1 MTSFDASLALDDA
14 PDTSLITSRMS
25 NENQCI
31 APYTNHIASKGEG
44 VKVMYMFVY
53 IGGSGGLANVYV
65 AFFAP
70 NFSRISI

>member
-1 MTSFDASLALDDA
+1 MSQIRVFSLKSFILMCHSMYVLFMAA
-14 PDTSLITSRMS
+14 
-25 NENQCI
+25 
-31 APYTNHIASKGEG
+31 YTNHVASKGGGG